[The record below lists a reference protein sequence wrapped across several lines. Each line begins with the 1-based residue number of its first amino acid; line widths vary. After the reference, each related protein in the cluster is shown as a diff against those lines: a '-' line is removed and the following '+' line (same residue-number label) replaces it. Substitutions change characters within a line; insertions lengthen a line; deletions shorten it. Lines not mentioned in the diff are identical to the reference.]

1 MLLEGGFLANWICD
15 RALSC
20 PWCCCGLQYPGTQLK
35 HKYVGQLL
43 LVHGIETLSL
53 QLFSEGVVSVAL
65 KRFESGLCIV
75 QLEWQAQTLKQRTPF
90 TNNGLDEHMP
100 SQVLP
105 QNSLGQSFIYPK
117 CKVWVEW
124 YVREVREDG
133 GQLLNQSLS
142 LLTPATISEDFFI
155 MFSNNK

>member
-1 MLLEGGFLANWICD
+1 MGWMNICHHKFYLKTVFANLL
-15 RALSC
+15 
-20 PWCCCGLQYPGTQLK
+20 
-35 HKYVGQLL
+35 
-43 LVHGIETLSL
+43 
-53 QLFSEGVVSVAL
+53 
-65 KRFESGLCIV
+65 
-75 QLEWQAQTLKQRTPF
+75 
-90 TNNGLDEHMP
+90 
-100 SQVLP
+100 
-105 QNSLGQSFIYPK
+105 YPK

>member
-1 MLLEGGFLANWICD
+1 MTGNFLA
-15 RALSC
+15 
-20 PWCCCGLQYPGTQLK
+20 PGAAVGSSILG
-35 HKYVGQLL
+35 HSSNIIYAGQLL

-75 QLEWQAQTLKQRTPF
+75 QQAQTLKQRTPF

-105 QNSLGQSFIYPK
+105 QNSLGQSFI
-117 CKVWVEW
+117 
-124 YVREVREDG
+124 
-133 GQLLNQSLS
+133 S
-142 LLTPATISEDFFI
+142 
-155 MFSNNK
+155 

>member
-20 PWCCCGLQYPGTQLK
+20 PLCCCGLQYPWTQLK

-65 KRFESGLCIV
+65 KRFESGLYTV
-75 QLEWQAQTLKQRTPF
+75 QLEWQAQTLKAK
-90 TNNGLDEHMP
+90 
-100 SQVLP
+100 
-105 QNSLGQSFIYPK
+105 NSLYKQWVGWTYAITSFTSKQSWPIFYILNVKY
-117 CKVWVEW
+117 EW
-124 YVREVREDG
+124 NGMLEKWEKMEASSSTSLCLYSRP
-133 GQLLNQSLS
+133 QLSPRIFL
-142 LLTPATISEDFFI
+142 
-155 MFSNNK
+155 